1 MKEQA
6 MNHRRLGYAFLGLFF
21 LSSSVGTVSAY
32 DPGAAP
38 AYTSK
43 DKEFYLST
51 EALAFVRPGLEI
63 TILDVT
69 IPADLKAEVL
79 FSLTDPAGLGLDL
92 SGVTTPGP
100 VSTSFIL
107 AYIPAGEDSYVAYT
121 TRVQTSPITGDSA
134 VQATTDS
141 GGTYTDMGDGTYM
154 YKFGTAVPADYDMT
168 ATHTLGMYG
177 RRDLTEFELNL
188 YVDNVVEHFIPSGEG
203 TPMPRDIVNTETCN
217 GRCHDPL
224 AIHGGQRTD
233 IEVCILCHNDSQDID
248 PDTGNSVD
256 MPLMTHKIHMGA
268 QLANGYTIIGYR
280 QGVNDYSNVV
290 YPGEINDCESCHTGG
305 TPTEDFPLVSTPA
318 QVLSCDGT
326 GRGATTFTWD
336 YDKPIQI
343 RLAANDRLVAGGGP
357 SGSVTTGDWVRD
369 GMEFVMVEK
378 DSGELVQELVL
389 NTTVLGCAG
398 NAPGTFRG
406 EPGMNHTAWL
416 VNPTA
421 ENCGSCHDDVN
432 FVTGE
437 NHSPFNI
444 PAPDDSECALCH
456 KPSGG
461 EFDRSIRGAHT
472 VEYQSN
478 QLPGV
483 FVDVQDITSAAPGE
497 FPRVTFKVSDKNG
510 FIDPNA
516 LNRLRFTITGPNE
529 DFSYYVQEDA
539 LGALT
544 SLGGNLWAYDFE
556 TPIPDDAMGSYSFSF
571 EGRNI
576 IELNIGGG
584 VTEDVRDQAENYLTA
599 FAVTDM
605 TAMPRRT
612 ITLDENCESCH
623 LNLSFHGDN
632 RHEPAYCSTC
642 HSPQALDRGGEQNIG
657 MKYMIHKI
665 HMGTES
671 ATGGYVFDGDVI
683 GAEYTGNLANCEGCH
698 APGTYSL
705 PLPAGVLA
713 SNTPLDFLANMEPET
728 AACLSCHDDLSSAVH
743 ADANTTMIGESCST
757 CHGTGKEFSVERV
770 HAQ

>member
-1 MKEQA
+1 
-6 MNHRRLGYAFLGLFF
+6 MNYRRLGYTFLGL
-21 LSSSVGTVSAY
+21 LLLTSGAGTVSAE
-32 DPGAAP
+32 DVAKDSL
-38 AYTSK
+38 YTSK
-43 DKEFYLST
+43 DKEYYLST

-69 IPADLKAEVL
+69 IPEDGLTEVM
-79 FSLTDPAGLGLDL
+79 FSLTDPAGLGLDR
-92 SGVTTPGP
+92 SGVTTPGA

-107 AYIPAGEDSYVAYT
+107 AYIPDGSDSYVSYN

-141 GGTYTDMGDGTYM
+141 GGTYTDMGDGVYL
-154 YKFGTAVPADYDMT
+154 YKFGTAVPADFETD

-280 QGVNDYSNVV
+280 QGVNDYSEVV

-305 TPTEDFPLVSTPA
+305 TPTEDFPLVANPPA
-318 QVLSCDGT
+318 VLSCEGN
-326 GRGATTFTWD
+326 GRGSTTLTWE

-343 RLAANDRLVAGGGP
+343 RRAPPNNKLVHTGGP
-357 SGSVTTGDWVRD
+357 SGSITTGDWIRD
-369 GMEFVMVEK
+369 GMDFVLVER
-378 DSGELVQELVL
+378 DSGDLIQEFVL
-389 NTTVLGCAG
+389 NTTVLGCSG

-406 EPGMNHTAWL
+406 EPGINHTAWL

-421 ENCGSCHDDVN
+421 EDCGACHDNVN

-437 NHSPFNI
+437 NHSPFNL
-444 PAPDDSECALCH
+444 PAPDNSECGLCH

-461 EFDRSIRGAHT
+461 EFGRSVRGAHT

-478 QLPGV
+478 QLSGV
-483 FVDVQDITSAAPGE
+483 FVDVQEITNTAPGE
-497 FPRVTFKVSDKNG
+497 FPRVTFLLSDKNG
-510 FIDPNA
+510 PLDPA
-516 LNRLRFTITGPNE
+516 TLNRMRFTITGPNE
-529 DFSYYVQEDA
+529 DFSYYNQEDA
-539 LGALT
+539 LGAMT
-544 SLGGNLWAYDFE
+544 NLGGNLWAYDFE

-571 EGRNI
+571 EGRKI
-576 IELNIGGG
+576 VELDFGSG
-584 VTEDVRDQAENYLTA
+584 VVEEVRDQAENYLTA

-605 TAMPRRT
+605 TAVPRRT
-612 ITLDENCESCH
+612 ITLDEKCESCH

-642 HSPQALDRGGEQNIG
+642 HAPNAFDRAGEQNIG
-657 MKYMIHKI
+657 MKYMTHKI

-671 ATGGYVFDGDVI
+671 VTGGYVLGDEVF

-698 APGTYSL
+698 AESTYSL

-713 SNTPLDFLANMEPET
+713 SDTPLDFLAVMQPAT

-743 ADANTTMIGESCST
+743 ADANTTMIGESCDT
-757 CHGTGKEFSVERV
+757 CHGTGKEFSVERS